1 MEWDEFIDKLKY
13 ILRGFNREFNI
24 NYSEDSISYIVDEKS
39 FEFSKSDYDKIS
51 NDAMKSDL
59 SQFTVSNNNSYE
71 VIIYQTNKMVRRI
84 LPVKFEEF
92 IKIKDSMNNIEYKFQ
107 EISDLMVW
115 NIIKE
120 IDLGSFRGSFRGS
133 FLAFLPRLSRDIDV
147 NLFNLLR
154 ICLRNPYSIII
165 SYEESI
171 DKRKLNDYINSFLF
185 NFCYNYGYSFR
196 VMNSLDELLNTRYRD
211 KNSSYKDEE
220 LNAPRLSYKQD
231 LTEHYHMAVSS
242 EDPFVQFI
250 GFYHIMEYFYE
261 EIYKEGVINNVKE
274 ILLDP
279 SFSTKRKK
287 DIMKL
292 VDLINKKRTEN
303 TVGSELEALEL
314 TLSKYIDIEKIRE
327 KLNEIDKDI
336 IDYYK
341 NNTVNFSNGDVV
353 DLRGDKKIIFKKLAN
368 RVYKTRNSLV
378 HSKSNEVRVNE
389 RGIYKPFKDSKAL
402 LKEIPLLKTIS
413 EEIIIKS
420 ASEL

>member
-1 MEWDEFIDKLKY
+1 MEWDEFIDKVKF
-13 ILRGFNREFNI
+13 ILRRFNREFNI
-24 NYSEDSISYIVDEKS
+24 DYSEDSISYIVGEKS
-39 FEFSKSDYDKIS
+39 FEFSKSDYNNIS
-51 NDAMKSDL
+51 DDAMKSDL

-71 VIIYQTNKMVRRI
+71 VIIYQTNKMVRRL
-84 LPVKFEEF
+84 LPYKFEER
-92 IKIKDSMNNIEYKFQ
+92 IISTNIKDSMNNIEYKFQ

-120 IDLGSFRGSFRGS
+120 IDLESLKRGFMI
-133 FLAFLPRLSRDIDV
+133 FPPRLPGDEGES
-147 NLFNLLR
+147 LFNLLR
-154 ICLRNPYSIII
+154 ICFRNPYSLIV
-165 SYEESI
+165 SYKKDI
-171 DKRKLNDYINSFLF
+171 DKSKLNDYINSFLF

-196 VMNSLDELLNTRYRD
+196 IMNSLDELLNIRYRN
-211 KNSSYKDEE
+211 KNSFYKSEE
-220 LNAPRLSYKQD
+220 LDAPRLLYKQD
-231 LTEHYHMAVSS
+231 LTEQYHMAVSS

-261 EIYKEGVINNVKE
+261 EIYKEGVVNNVKE

-279 SFSTKRKK
+279 GFSTKRKK

-292 VDLINKKRTEN
+292 VDLINKKRTES

-314 TLSKYIDIEKIRE
+314 TLIKYIDIEKITE
-327 KLNEIDKDI
+327 KLNEIDEDI
-336 IDYYK
+336 IKYYK
-341 NNTVNFSNGDVV
+341 NNTVNFSNGDAI
-353 DLRGDKKIIFKKLAN
+353 DLIGDKKHIFKKLAN

-378 HSKSNEVRVNE
+378 HSKSNEVRLNE

-402 LKEIPLLKTIS
+402 LKEIPLLKVIS

>member
-1 MEWDEFIDKLKY
+1 MEWDEFIDKVKF
-13 ILRGFNREFNI
+13 ILRRFNKEFNI
-24 NYSEDSISYIVDEKS
+24 DYSEDSISYIVGEKS
-39 FEFSKSDYDKIS
+39 FEFSKSDYNNIS

-71 VIIYQTNKMVRRI
+71 VIIYQTNKMIRRL
-84 LPVKFEEF
+84 LPYKFEER
-92 IKIKDSMNNIEYKFQ
+92 IISTNIKDSMNNIEYKFQ
-107 EISDLMVW
+107 EISDVMVW

-120 IDLGSFRGSFRGS
+120 IDLESLKRTFMIFP
-133 FLAFLPRLSRDIDV
+133 PRLREDEGE
-147 NLFNLLR
+147 NFFNLLR
-154 ICLRNPYSIII
+154 VYFRNPYSLIV
-165 SYEESI
+165 SYNKDI
-171 DKRKLNDYINSFLF
+171 DKNKLNDYINSFLF

-196 VMNSLDELLNTRYRD
+196 IMNSLDELLNIRYRN
-211 KNSSYKDEE
+211 KNSSYKSEE
-220 LNAPRLSYKQD
+220 LDAPRLLYKQD
-231 LTEHYHMAVSS
+231 LTEQYHMAVSS

-261 EIYKEGVINNVKE
+261 EIYKEGVVNNVKE

-279 SFSTKRKK
+279 GFSTKRKK

-292 VDLINKKRTEN
+292 VDLINKKRTES

-314 TLSKYIDIEKIRE
+314 TLRKYIDIEKIIE

-336 IDYYK
+336 IEYYK
-341 NNTVNFSNGDVV
+341 NNKVNFSNGDAI
-353 DLRGDKKIIFKKLAN
+353 DLIGDKKHIFKKLAN

-378 HSKSNEVRVNE
+378 HSKSNEVRLNE

-402 LKEIPLLKTIS
+402 LKEIPLLKVIS

>member
-120 IDLGSFRGSFRGS
+120 IDLESFRGSFRGS

-196 VMNSLDELLNTRYRD
+196 VMNSLDELLNIRYRD

>member
-1 MEWDEFIDKLKY
+1 MEWDEFIDKVKF
-13 ILRGFNREFNI
+13 ILRRFNKEFNI
-24 NYSEDSISYIVDEKS
+24 DYSEDSISYIVGEKS
-39 FEFSKSDYDKIS
+39 FEFSKSDYNNIS

-71 VIIYQTNKMVRRI
+71 VIIYQTNKMIRRL
-84 LPVKFEEF
+84 LPYKFEER
-92 IKIKDSMNNIEYKFQ
+92 IISTNIKDSMNNIEYKFQ
-107 EISDLMVW
+107 EISDVMVW

-120 IDLGSFRGSFRGS
+120 IDLESLKRTFMIFP
-133 FLAFLPRLSRDIDV
+133 PRLREDEGE
-147 NLFNLLR
+147 NFFNLLR
-154 ICLRNPYSIII
+154 VCFRNPYSLIV
-165 SYEESI
+165 SYNKDIE
-171 DKRKLNDYINSFLF
+171 KNKLNDYINSFLF

-196 VMNSLDELLNTRYRD
+196 IMNSLDELLNIRYRN
-211 KNSSYKDEE
+211 KNSSYKSEE
-220 LNAPRLSYKQD
+220 LDAPRLLYKQD
-231 LTEHYHMAVSS
+231 LTEQYHMAVSS

-261 EIYKEGVINNVKE
+261 EIYKEGVVNNVKE

-279 SFSTKRKK
+279 GFSTKRKK

-292 VDLINKKRTEN
+292 VDLINKKRTES

-314 TLSKYIDIEKIRE
+314 TLRKYIDIEKIIE
-327 KLNEIDKDI
+327 KLNEIDKAI
-336 IDYYK
+336 IEYYK
-341 NNTVNFSNGDVV
+341 NNKVNFSNGDAI
-353 DLRGDKKIIFKKLAN
+353 DLIGDKKHIFKKLAN

-378 HSKSNEVRVNE
+378 HSKSNEVRSNE

-402 LKEIPLLKTIS
+402 LKEIPLLKVIS

>member
-1 MEWDEFIDKLKY
+1 MEWDEFIDKVKF
-13 ILRGFNREFNI
+13 ILRRFNKEFNI
-24 NYSEDSISYIVDEKS
+24 DYSEDSISYIVGEKS
-39 FEFSKSDYDKIS
+39 FEFSKSDYNNIS

-71 VIIYQTNKMVRRI
+71 VIIYQTNKMIRRL
-84 LPVKFEEF
+84 LPYKFEER
-92 IKIKDSMNNIEYKFQ
+92 IISTNIKDSMNNIEYKFQ
-107 EISDLMVW
+107 EISDVMVW

-120 IDLGSFRGSFRGS
+120 IDLESLKRTFMIFP
-133 FLAFLPRLSRDIDV
+133 PRLREDEGE
-147 NLFNLLR
+147 NFFNLLR
-154 ICLRNPYSIII
+154 VCFRNPYSLIV
-165 SYEESI
+165 SYNKDI
-171 DKRKLNDYINSFLF
+171 DKNKLNDYINSFLF

-196 VMNSLDELLNTRYRD
+196 IMNSLDELLNIRYRN
-211 KNSSYKDEE
+211 KNSSYKSEE
-220 LNAPRLSYKQD
+220 LDAPRLLYKQD
-231 LTEHYHMAVSS
+231 LTEQYHMAVSS

-261 EIYKEGVINNVKE
+261 EIYKEGVVNNVKE

-279 SFSTKRKK
+279 GFSTKRKK

-292 VDLINKKRTEN
+292 VDLINKKRTES

-314 TLSKYIDIEKIRE
+314 TLRKYIDIEKIIE
-327 KLNEIDKDI
+327 KLNDIDKDI
-336 IDYYK
+336 IEYYK
-341 NNTVNFSNGDVV
+341 NNKVNFSNGDAI
-353 DLRGDKKIIFKKLAN
+353 DLIGDKKHIFKKLAN

-378 HSKSNEVRVNE
+378 HSKSNEVRSNE

-402 LKEIPLLKTIS
+402 LKEIPLLKVIS

>member
-1 MEWDEFIDKLKY
+1 MEWDEFIDKVKF
-13 ILRGFNREFNI
+13 ILRRFNKEFNI
-24 NYSEDSISYIVDEKS
+24 DYSEDSISYIVGEKS
-39 FEFSKSDYDKIS
+39 FDFSKSDYNNIS

-71 VIIYQTNKMVRRI
+71 VIIYQTNKMIRRL
-84 LPVKFEEF
+84 LPYKFEER
-92 IKIKDSMNNIEYKFQ
+92 IISTNIKDSMNNIEYKFQ
-107 EISDLMVW
+107 EISDVMVW

-120 IDLGSFRGSFRGS
+120 IDLESLKRTFMIFP
-133 FLAFLPRLSRDIDV
+133 PRLREDEGE
-147 NLFNLLR
+147 NFFNLLR
-154 ICLRNPYSIII
+154 VCFRNPYSLIV
-165 SYEESI
+165 SYNKDI
-171 DKRKLNDYINSFLF
+171 DKNKLNDYINSFLF

-196 VMNSLDELLNTRYRD
+196 IMNSLDELLNIRYRN
-211 KNSSYKDEE
+211 KNSSYKSEE
-220 LNAPRLSYKQD
+220 LDAPRLLYKQD
-231 LTEHYHMAVSS
+231 LTEQYHMAVSS

-261 EIYKEGVINNVKE
+261 EIYKEGVVNNVKE

-279 SFSTKRKK
+279 GFSTKRKK

-292 VDLINKKRTEN
+292 VDLINKKRTES

-314 TLSKYIDIEKIRE
+314 TLRKYIDIEKIIE

-336 IDYYK
+336 IEYYK
-341 NNTVNFSNGDVV
+341 NNKVNFSNGDAI
-353 DLRGDKKIIFKKLAN
+353 DLIGDKKHIFKKLAN

-378 HSKSNEVRVNE
+378 HSKSNEVRSNE

-402 LKEIPLLKTIS
+402 LKEIPLLKVIS

>member
-1 MEWDEFIDKLKY
+1 MEWDEFVDKVKF
-13 ILRGFNREFNI
+13 ILRRFNKEFNI
-24 NYSEDSISYIVDEKS
+24 DYSEDSISYIVGEKS
-39 FEFSKSDYDKIS
+39 FEFSKSDYNNIS

-71 VIIYQTNKMVRRI
+71 VIIYQTNKMIRRL
-84 LPVKFEEF
+84 LPYKFEER
-92 IKIKDSMNNIEYKFQ
+92 IISTNIKDSMNNIEYKFQ
-107 EISDLMVW
+107 EISDVMVW

-120 IDLGSFRGSFRGS
+120 IDLESLKRTFMIFP
-133 FLAFLPRLSRDIDV
+133 PRLREDEGE
-147 NLFNLLR
+147 NFFNLLR
-154 ICLRNPYSIII
+154 VCFRNPYSLIV
-165 SYEESI
+165 SYNKDI
-171 DKRKLNDYINSFLF
+171 DKNKLNDYINSFLF

-196 VMNSLDELLNTRYRD
+196 IMNSLDELLNIRYRN
-211 KNSSYKDEE
+211 KNSSYKSEE
-220 LNAPRLSYKQD
+220 LDAPRLLYKQD
-231 LTEHYHMAVSS
+231 LTEQYHMAVSS

-261 EIYKEGVINNVKE
+261 EIYKEGVVNNVKE

-279 SFSTKRKK
+279 GFSTKRKK

-292 VDLINKKRTEN
+292 VDLINKKRTES

-314 TLSKYIDIEKIRE
+314 TLRKYIDIEKIIE

-336 IDYYK
+336 IEYYK
-341 NNTVNFSNGDVV
+341 NNKVNFSNGDAI
-353 DLRGDKKIIFKKLAN
+353 DLIGDKKHIFKKLAN
-368 RVYKTRNSLV
+368 RIYKTRNSLV
-378 HSKSNEVRVNE
+378 HSKSNEVRSNE

-402 LKEIPLLKTIS
+402 LKEIPLLKVIS

>member
-1 MEWDEFIDKLKY
+1 MEWDEFIDKVKF
-13 ILRGFNREFNI
+13 ILRRFNKEFNI
-24 NYSEDSISYIVDEKS
+24 DYSEDSISYIVGEKS
-39 FEFSKSDYDKIS
+39 FEFSKSDYNNIN

-71 VIIYQTNKMVRRI
+71 VIIYQTNKMIRRL
-84 LPVKFEEF
+84 LPYKFEER
-92 IKIKDSMNNIEYKFQ
+92 IISTNIKDSMNNIEYKFQ
-107 EISDLMVW
+107 EISDVMVW

-120 IDLGSFRGSFRGS
+120 IDLESLKRTFMIFP
-133 FLAFLPRLSRDIDV
+133 PRLREDEGE
-147 NLFNLLR
+147 NFFNLLR
-154 ICLRNPYSIII
+154 VCFRNPYSLIV
-165 SYEESI
+165 SYNKDI
-171 DKRKLNDYINSFLF
+171 DKNKLNDYINSFLF

-196 VMNSLDELLNTRYRD
+196 IMNSLDELLNIRYRN
-211 KNSSYKDEE
+211 KNSSYKSEE
-220 LNAPRLSYKQD
+220 LDAPRLLYKQD
-231 LTEHYHMAVSS
+231 LTEQYHMAVSS

-261 EIYKEGVINNVKE
+261 EIYKEGVVNNVKE

-279 SFSTKRKK
+279 GFSTKRKK

-292 VDLINKKRTEN
+292 VDLINKKRTES

-314 TLSKYIDIEKIRE
+314 TLRKYIDIEKIIE

-336 IDYYK
+336 IEYYK
-341 NNTVNFSNGDVV
+341 NNKVNFSNGDAI
-353 DLRGDKKIIFKKLAN
+353 DLIGDKKHIFKKLAN

-378 HSKSNEVRVNE
+378 HSKSNEVRSNE

-402 LKEIPLLKTIS
+402 LKEIPLLKVIS

>member
-1 MEWDEFIDKLKY
+1 MEWDEFIDKVKFL
-13 ILRGFNREFNI
+13 LRRFNAD
-24 NYSEDSISYIVDEKS
+24 YSEDCISYIVGDKS
-39 FEFSKSDYDKIS
+39 FEFSKSDYNNIS
-51 NDAMKSDL
+51 NDAMKSEL

-71 VIIYQTNKMVRRI
+71 VIVYQTNKMIQR
-84 LPVKFEEF
+84 LFLYKFEEGR
-92 IKIKDSMNNIEYKFQ
+92 IPNNIKDSVNNIEYKFQ
-107 EISDLMVW
+107 EISDVMVW

-120 IDLGSFRGSFRGS
+120 IDLESLKRTFMIFP
-133 FLAFLPRLSRDIDV
+133 PRLRGDEGE

-154 ICLRNPYSIII
+154 VCFRNPYSLIV
-165 SYEESI
+165 SYKKDI
-171 DKRKLNDYINSFLF
+171 DKSKLNDCINSFLF

-196 VMNSLDELLNTRYRD
+196 IMNSLDELLNIRYRN
-211 KNSSYKDEE
+211 KNSSYKSEE
-220 LNAPRLSYKQD
+220 LDAPRLLYKQD
-231 LTEHYHMAVSS
+231 LTEQYHMAVSS

-261 EIYKEGVINNVKE
+261 EIYKEGVVNNVKE

-279 SFSTKRKK
+279 GFSTKRKK

-292 VDLINKKRTEN
+292 VDLINKKRTES

-314 TLSKYIDIEKIRE
+314 TLRKYIDIEKIIE

-336 IDYYK
+336 IEYYK
-341 NNTVNFSNGDVV
+341 NNKVNFSNGDAI
-353 DLRGDKKIIFKKLAN
+353 DLIGDKKHIFKKLAN

-378 HSKSNEVRVNE
+378 HSKSNEVKLNE

-402 LKEIPLLKTIS
+402 LKEIPLLKVIS

>member
-1 MEWDEFIDKLKY
+1 MEWDEFIDKVKF
-13 ILRGFNREFNI
+13 ILRRFNKEFNI
-24 NYSEDSISYIVDEKS
+24 DYSEDSISYIVGEKS
-39 FEFSKSDYDKIS
+39 FEFSKSDYNNIS

-71 VIIYQTNKMVRRI
+71 VIIYQTNKMIRRL
-84 LPVKFEEF
+84 LPYKFEER
-92 IKIKDSMNNIEYKFQ
+92 IISTNIKDSMNNIEYKFQ
-107 EISDLMVW
+107 EISDVMVW

-120 IDLGSFRGSFRGS
+120 IDLESLKRTFMIFP
-133 FLAFLPRLSRDIDV
+133 PRLREDEGE
-147 NLFNLLR
+147 NFFNLLR
-154 ICLRNPYSIII
+154 VCFRNPYSLIV
-165 SYEESI
+165 SYNKDI
-171 DKRKLNDYINSFLF
+171 DKNKLNDYINSFLF

-196 VMNSLDELLNTRYRD
+196 IMNSLDELLNIRYRN
-211 KNSSYKDEE
+211 KNSSYKSEE
-220 LNAPRLSYKQD
+220 LDAPRLLYKQD
-231 LTEHYHMAVSS
+231 LTEQYHMAVSS

-261 EIYKEGVINNVKE
+261 EIYKEGVVNNVKE

-279 SFSTKRKK
+279 GFSTKRKK

-292 VDLINKKRTEN
+292 VDLINKKRTES

-314 TLSKYIDIEKIRE
+314 TLRKYIDIEKIIE

-336 IDYYK
+336 IEYYK
-341 NNTVNFSNGDVV
+341 NNKVNFSNGDAI
-353 DLRGDKKIIFKKLAN
+353 DLIGDKKHIFKKLAN

-378 HSKSNEVRVNE
+378 HSKSNEVRSNE
-389 RGIYKPFKDSKAL
+389 RGIYKPFKGSKAL
-402 LKEIPLLKTIS
+402 LKEIPLLKVIS

>member
-1 MEWDEFIDKLKY
+1 MEWDEFIDKVKF
-13 ILRGFNREFNI
+13 ILRRFNKEFNI
-24 NYSEDSISYIVDEKS
+24 DYSEDSISYIVGEKS
-39 FEFSKSDYDKIS
+39 FDFSKSDYNNIS

-71 VIIYQTNKMVRRI
+71 VIIYQTNKMIRRL
-84 LPVKFEEF
+84 LPYKFEER
-92 IKIKDSMNNIEYKFQ
+92 IISTNIKDSMNNIEYKFQ
-107 EISDLMVW
+107 EISDVMVW

-120 IDLGSFRGSFRGS
+120 IDLESLKRTFMIFP
-133 FLAFLPRLSRDIDV
+133 PRLREDEGE
-147 NLFNLLR
+147 NFFNLLR
-154 ICLRNPYSIII
+154 VCFRNPHSLIV
-165 SYEESI
+165 SYKKDI
-171 DKRKLNDYINSFLF
+171 DKNKLNDYINSFLF

-196 VMNSLDELLNTRYRD
+196 IMNSLDELLNIRYRN
-211 KNSSYKDEE
+211 KNSSYKSEE
-220 LNAPRLSYKQD
+220 LDAPRLLYKQD
-231 LTEHYHMAVSS
+231 LTEQYHMAVSS

-261 EIYKEGVINNVKE
+261 EIYKEGVVNNVKE

-279 SFSTKRKK
+279 GFSTKRKK

-292 VDLINKKRTEN
+292 VDLINKKRTES

-314 TLSKYIDIEKIRE
+314 TLRKYIDIEKIIE

-336 IDYYK
+336 IEYYK
-341 NNTVNFSNGDVV
+341 NNKVNFSNGDAI
-353 DLRGDKKIIFKKLAN
+353 DLIGDKKHIFKKLAN

-378 HSKSNEVRVNE
+378 HSKSNEVRSNE

-402 LKEIPLLKTIS
+402 LKEIPLLKVIS

>member
-59 SQFTVSNNNSYE
+59 SQFTVLNNNSYE

-115 NIIKE
+115 NIIKG
-120 IDLGSFRGSFRGS
+120 IDLESFRGR
-133 FLAFLPRLSRDIDV
+133 FLAFLPRLSRDTDM

-196 VMNSLDELLNTRYRD
+196 AMNSLDELLNIRYRD

-353 DLRGDKKIIFKKLAN
+353 DLRGDKEIIFKKLAN

-378 HSKSNEVRVNE
+378 HSKSNEVRVKE

>member
-1 MEWDEFIDKLKY
+1 MDWDEFIYKVKF
-13 ILRGFNREFNI
+13 ILRRFNREFNI
-24 NYSEDSISYIVDEKS
+24 DYSEDSISYIVGEKS
-39 FEFSKSDYDKIS
+39 FEFSKSDYNNIS
-51 NDAMKSDL
+51 DDAMKADL

-71 VIIYQTNKMVRRI
+71 VIIYQTNKMVRRL
-84 LPVKFEEF
+84 LPYKFEERV
-92 IKIKDSMNNIEYKFQ
+92 ISTNIKDSMNNIEYKFQ

-120 IDLGSFRGSFRGS
+120 IDLESLKRSFMIFPPR
-133 FLAFLPRLSRDIDV
+133 LPRDEGE

-154 ICLRNPYSIII
+154 VCFRNPYSLIV
-165 SYEESI
+165 SYKKDI
-171 DKRKLNDYINSFLF
+171 DKNKLNDYINSFLF

-196 VMNSLDELLNTRYRD
+196 IMNSLDELLNIRYRN
-211 KNSSYKDEE
+211 KNSFYKSEE
-220 LNAPRLSYKQD
+220 LDAPRLLYKQD
-231 LTEHYHMAVSS
+231 LTEQYHMAVSS

-261 EIYKEGVINNVKE
+261 EIYKEGVVNDVKE

-279 SFSTKRKK
+279 GFSTKRKK

-292 VDLINKKRTEN
+292 VDLINKKRTES

-314 TLSKYIDIEKIRE
+314 TLKKYIDIEKISE
-327 KLNEIDKDI
+327 KLNEIDEDI
-336 IDYYK
+336 IEYYK
-341 NNTVNFSNGDVV
+341 NNTVNFSNGDAI
-353 DLRGDKKIIFKKLAN
+353 DLIGDKKHIFKKLAN

-378 HSKSNEVRVNE
+378 HSKSNEVRLNE

-402 LKEIPLLKTIS
+402 LKEIPLLKVIS

>member
-1 MEWDEFIDKLKY
+1 MEWDEFIDKVKF
-13 ILRGFNREFNI
+13 ILRRFNKEFNI
-24 NYSEDSISYIVDEKS
+24 DYSEDSISYTVGEKS
-39 FEFSKSDYDKIS
+39 YEFSKSDYNNIT

-59 SQFTVSNNNSYE
+59 SQFTVLTNNSYE
-71 VIIYQTNKMVRRI
+71 VIIYQTNKMVRRL
-84 LPVKFEEF
+84 LPYKLEER
-92 IKIKDSMNNIEYKFQ
+92 IVSTNIKDSMNNIEYKFQ
-107 EISDLMVW
+107 EISDVMVW

-120 IDLGSFRGSFRGS
+120 IDLESLKRTFMIFPLRLRGDEGE
-133 FLAFLPRLSRDIDV
+133 

-154 ICLRNPYSIII
+154 VCFRNPYSLIV
-165 SYEESI
+165 SYKKDI
-171 DKRKLNDYINSFLF
+171 DKNKLNDYINSFLF

-196 VMNSLDELLNTRYRD
+196 IMNSLDELLNIRYRN
-211 KNSSYKDEE
+211 KNSSYKSEE
-220 LNAPRLSYKQD
+220 LDAPRLLYKQD
-231 LTEHYHMAVSS
+231 LTEQYHMAVSS

-261 EIYKEGVINNVKE
+261 EIYKEGVVNNVKE

-279 SFSTKRKK
+279 GFSTKRKK

-292 VDLINKKRTEN
+292 VDLINKKRTES

-314 TLSKYIDIEKIRE
+314 TLRKYIDIEKIIE
-327 KLNEIDKDI
+327 KLNEIDEDI
-336 IDYYK
+336 IEYYK
-341 NNTVNFSNGDVV
+341 NNKVNFSNGDAI
-353 DLRGDKKIIFKKLAN
+353 DLIGDKKHIFKKLAN

-378 HSKSNEVRVNE
+378 HSKSNEVRLNE

-402 LKEIPLLKTIS
+402 LKEIPLLKVIS

>member
-1 MEWDEFIDKLKY
+1 MEWDEFIDKVKF
-13 ILRGFNREFNI
+13 ILRRFNKEFNI
-24 NYSEDSISYIVDEKS
+24 DYSEDSISYIVGEKS
-39 FEFSKSDYDKIS
+39 FEFSKSDYNNIS

-71 VIIYQTNKMVRRI
+71 VIIYQTNKMIRRL
-84 LPVKFEEF
+84 LPYKFEER
-92 IKIKDSMNNIEYKFQ
+92 IISTNIKDSMNNIEYKFQ
-107 EISDLMVW
+107 EISDVMVW

-120 IDLGSFRGSFRGS
+120 IDLESLKRTFMIFP
-133 FLAFLPRLSRDIDV
+133 PRLREDEGE
-147 NLFNLLR
+147 NFFNLLR
-154 ICLRNPYSIII
+154 VYFRNPYSLIV
-165 SYEESI
+165 SYKDI
-171 DKRKLNDYINSFLF
+171 DKNKLNDYINSFLF

-196 VMNSLDELLNTRYRD
+196 IMNSLDELLNIRYRN
-211 KNSSYKDEE
+211 KNSSYKSEE
-220 LNAPRLSYKQD
+220 LDAPRLLYKQD
-231 LTEHYHMAVSS
+231 LTEQYHMAVSS

-261 EIYKEGVINNVKE
+261 EIYKEGVVNNVKE

-279 SFSTKRKK
+279 GFSTKRKK

-292 VDLINKKRTEN
+292 VDLINKKRTES

-314 TLSKYIDIEKIRE
+314 TLRKYIDIEKIIE

-336 IDYYK
+336 IEYYK
-341 NNTVNFSNGDVV
+341 NNKVNFSNGDAI
-353 DLRGDKKIIFKKLAN
+353 DLIGDKKHIFKKLAN

-378 HSKSNEVRVNE
+378 HSKSNEVRLNE

-402 LKEIPLLKTIS
+402 LKEIPLLKVIS

>member
-1 MEWDEFIDKLKY
+1 MEWDEFIDKVKFILK
-13 ILRGFNREFNI
+13 RFNKEFNI
-24 NYSEDSISYIVDEKS
+24 DYSEDSISYTVGEKS
-39 FEFSKSDYDKIS
+39 YEFSKSDYNNIT

-59 SQFTVSNNNSYE
+59 SQFTVLTNNSYE
-71 VIIYQTNKMVRRI
+71 VIIYQTNKMVRRL
-84 LPVKFEEF
+84 LPYKLEER
-92 IKIKDSMNNIEYKFQ
+92 IVSTNIKDSMNNIEYKFQ
-107 EISDLMVW
+107 EISDVMVW

-120 IDLGSFRGSFRGS
+120 IDLESLKRTFMIFP
-133 FLAFLPRLSRDIDV
+133 PRLRGDEGE
-147 NLFNLLR
+147 NFFNLLR
-154 ICLRNPYSIII
+154 VCFRNPYSLIV
-165 SYEESI
+165 SYNKDI
-171 DKRKLNDYINSFLF
+171 DKNKLNNYINSFLF

-196 VMNSLDELLNTRYRD
+196 IMNSLDELLNIRYRN
-211 KNSSYKDEE
+211 KNSSYKSEE
-220 LNAPRLSYKQD
+220 LDAPRLLYKQD
-231 LTEHYHMAVSS
+231 LTEQYHMAVSS

-261 EIYKEGVINNVKE
+261 EIYKEGVVNNVKE

-279 SFSTKRKK
+279 GFSTKRKK

-292 VDLINKKRTEN
+292 VDLINKKRTES

-314 TLSKYIDIEKIRE
+314 TLRKYIDIEKIIE

-336 IDYYK
+336 IEYYK
-341 NNTVNFSNGDVV
+341 NNKVNFSNGDAI
-353 DLRGDKKIIFKKLAN
+353 DLIGDKKHIFKKLAN

-378 HSKSNEVRVNE
+378 HSKSNEVRSNE

-402 LKEIPLLKTIS
+402 LKEIPLLKVIS

>member
-1 MEWDEFIDKLKY
+1 MEWDEFIDKVKF
-13 ILRGFNREFNI
+13 ILRRFNKEFNI
-24 NYSEDSISYIVDEKS
+24 DYSEDSISYIVGEKS
-39 FEFSKSDYDKIS
+39 FEFSKSDYNNIS

-71 VIIYQTNKMVRRI
+71 VIIYQTNKMIRRL
-84 LPVKFEEF
+84 LPYKFEER
-92 IKIKDSMNNIEYKFQ
+92 IISTNIKDSMNNIEYKFQ
-107 EISDLMVW
+107 EISDVMVW

-120 IDLGSFRGSFRGS
+120 IDLESLKRTFMIFPPRFREDEGENF
-133 FLAFLPRLSRDIDV
+133 
-147 NLFNLLR
+147 FNLLR
-154 ICLRNPYSIII
+154 VCFRNPYSLIV
-165 SYEESI
+165 SYNKDI
-171 DKRKLNDYINSFLF
+171 DKNKLNDYINSFLF

-196 VMNSLDELLNTRYRD
+196 IMNSLDELLNIRYRN
-211 KNSSYKDEE
+211 KNSSYKSEE
-220 LNAPRLSYKQD
+220 LDAPRLLYKQD
-231 LTEHYHMAVSS
+231 LTEQYHMAVSS

-261 EIYKEGVINNVKE
+261 EIYKEGVVNNVKE

-279 SFSTKRKK
+279 GFSTKRKK

-292 VDLINKKRTEN
+292 VDLINKKRTES

-314 TLSKYIDIEKIRE
+314 TLRKYIDIEKIIE

-336 IDYYK
+336 IEYYK
-341 NNTVNFSNGDVV
+341 NNKVNFSNGDAI
-353 DLRGDKKIIFKKLAN
+353 DLIGDKKHIFKKLAN
-368 RVYKTRNSLV
+368 RIYKTRNSLV
-378 HSKSNEVRVNE
+378 HSKSNEVRSNE

-402 LKEIPLLKTIS
+402 LKEIPLLKVIS

>member
-1 MEWDEFIDKLKY
+1 MEWDEFIDKVKF
-13 ILRGFNREFNI
+13 ILRRFNKEFNI
-24 NYSEDSISYIVDEKS
+24 DYSEDSISYTVGEKS
-39 FEFSKSDYDKIS
+39 YEFSKSDYNNIT

-59 SQFTVSNNNSYE
+59 SQFTVLTNNSYE
-71 VIIYQTNKMVRRI
+71 VIIYQTNKMVRRL
-84 LPVKFEEF
+84 LPYKLEER
-92 IKIKDSMNNIEYKFQ
+92 IVSTNIKDSMNNIEYKFQ
-107 EISDLMVW
+107 EISDVMVW

-120 IDLGSFRGSFRGS
+120 IDLESLKRTFMIFP
-133 FLAFLPRLSRDIDV
+133 PRLRGDEGE

-154 ICLRNPYSIII
+154 VCFRNPYSLIV
-165 SYEESI
+165 SYKKDI
-171 DKRKLNDYINSFLF
+171 DKNKLNDYINSFLF

-196 VMNSLDELLNTRYRD
+196 IMNSLDELLNIRYRN
-211 KNSSYKDEE
+211 KNSSYKSEE
-220 LNAPRLSYKQD
+220 LDAPRLLYKQD
-231 LTEHYHMAVSS
+231 LTEQYHMAVSS

-279 SFSTKRKK
+279 GFSTKRKK

-292 VDLINKKRTEN
+292 VDLINKKRTES
-303 TVGSELEALEL
+303 TAGSELEALEL
-314 TLSKYIDIEKIRE
+314 TLRKYIDIEKIIE
-327 KLNEIDKDI
+327 KLNEIDEAI
-336 IDYYK
+336 IEYYK
-341 NNTVNFSNGDVV
+341 NNKVNFSNGDAI
-353 DLRGDKKIIFKKLAN
+353 DLIGDKKHIFKKLAN

-378 HSKSNEVRVNE
+378 HSKSNEVRLNE

-402 LKEIPLLKTIS
+402 LKEIPLLKVIS

>member
-120 IDLGSFRGSFRGS
+120 IDLESFRGR
-133 FLAFLPRLSRDIDV
+133 FLAFLPRLSRDTDV

-196 VMNSLDELLNTRYRD
+196 VMNSLDELLNIRYRD

-378 HSKSNEVRVNE
+378 HSKSNEVRVKE

>member
-59 SQFTVSNNNSYE
+59 SQFTVLNNNSYE

-115 NIIKE
+115 NIIKG
-120 IDLGSFRGSFRGS
+120 IDLESFRGR
-133 FLAFLPRLSRDIDV
+133 FLAFLPRLSRDTDM

-196 VMNSLDELLNTRYRD
+196 VMNSLDELLNIRYRD

-353 DLRGDKKIIFKKLAN
+353 DLRGDKEIIFKKLAN

-378 HSKSNEVRVNE
+378 HSKSNEVRVKE

>member
-1 MEWDEFIDKLKY
+1 MEWDEFIDKVKF
-13 ILRGFNREFNI
+13 ILRRFNKEFNI
-24 NYSEDSISYIVDEKS
+24 DYSEDSISYIVGEKS
-39 FEFSKSDYDKIS
+39 FEFSKSDYNNIS

-71 VIIYQTNKMVRRI
+71 VIIYQTNKMIRRL
-84 LPVKFEEF
+84 LPYKFEER
-92 IKIKDSMNNIEYKFQ
+92 IISTNIKDSMNNIEYKFQ
-107 EISDLMVW
+107 EISDVMVW

-120 IDLGSFRGSFRGS
+120 IDLESLKRTFMIFP
-133 FLAFLPRLSRDIDV
+133 PRLRGDEGE

-154 ICLRNPYSIII
+154 VCFRNPYSLIV
-165 SYEESI
+165 SYKKDI
-171 DKRKLNDYINSFLF
+171 DKSKLNDCINSFLF

-196 VMNSLDELLNTRYRD
+196 IMNSLDELLNIRYRN
-211 KNSSYKDEE
+211 KNSSYKSEE
-220 LNAPRLSYKQD
+220 LDAPRLLYKQD
-231 LTEHYHMAVSS
+231 LTEQYHMAVSS

-261 EIYKEGVINNVKE
+261 EIYKEGVVNNVKE

-279 SFSTKRKK
+279 GFSTKRKK

-292 VDLINKKRTEN
+292 VDLINKKRTES

-314 TLSKYIDIEKIRE
+314 TLRKYIDIEKIIE

-336 IDYYK
+336 IEYYK
-341 NNTVNFSNGDVV
+341 NNKVNFSNGDAI
-353 DLRGDKKIIFKKLAN
+353 DLIGDKKHIFKKLAN

-378 HSKSNEVRVNE
+378 HSKSNEVKLNE

-402 LKEIPLLKTIS
+402 LKEIPLLKVIS

>member
-1 MEWDEFIDKLKY
+1 MEWDEFIDKVKF
-13 ILRGFNREFNI
+13 ILRRFNKEFNI
-24 NYSEDSISYIVDEKS
+24 DYSEDSISYIVGEKS
-39 FEFSKSDYDKIS
+39 FEFSKSDYNNIS

-71 VIIYQTNKMVRRI
+71 VIIYQTNKMIRRL
-84 LPVKFEEF
+84 LPYKFEER
-92 IKIKDSMNNIEYKFQ
+92 IISTNIKDSMNNIEYKFQ
-107 EISDLMVW
+107 EISDVMVW

-120 IDLGSFRGSFRGS
+120 IDLESLKRTFMIFP
-133 FLAFLPRLSRDIDV
+133 PRLREDEGE
-147 NLFNLLR
+147 NFFNLLR
-154 ICLRNPYSIII
+154 VCFRNPYSLIV
-165 SYEESI
+165 SYNKDI
-171 DKRKLNDYINSFLF
+171 DKNKLNDYINSFLF

-196 VMNSLDELLNTRYRD
+196 IMNSLDELLNIRYRN
-211 KNSSYKDEE
+211 KNSSYKSEE
-220 LNAPRLSYKQD
+220 LDAPRLLYKHD
-231 LTEHYHMAVSS
+231 LTEQYHMAVSS

-261 EIYKEGVINNVKE
+261 EIYKEGVVNNVKE

-279 SFSTKRKK
+279 GFSTKRKK

-292 VDLINKKRTEN
+292 VDLINKKRTES

-314 TLSKYIDIEKIRE
+314 TLRKYIDIEKIIE

-336 IDYYK
+336 IEYYK
-341 NNTVNFSNGDVV
+341 NNKVNFSNGDAI
-353 DLRGDKKIIFKKLAN
+353 DLIGDKKHIFKKLAN

-378 HSKSNEVRVNE
+378 HSKSNEVRSNE

-402 LKEIPLLKTIS
+402 LKEIPLLKVIS